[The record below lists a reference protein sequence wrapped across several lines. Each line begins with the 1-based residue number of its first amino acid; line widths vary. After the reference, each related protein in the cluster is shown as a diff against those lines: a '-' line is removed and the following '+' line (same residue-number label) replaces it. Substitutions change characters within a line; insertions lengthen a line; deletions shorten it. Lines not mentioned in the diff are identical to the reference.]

1 MTSLLDDVI
10 AAAHAHLT
18 MQKTDC
24 VDWTARQLISSA
36 QTSPGFGRWQASF
49 DRPPHSELF
58 DASCLHGCARY
69 QPHPAP
75 PTSYVEQVRREWLL
89 TSYASYH
96 RRLKQLE
103 CWSEVAETTGR
114 TLSALGVCDTAPC
127 RRWCDDSDNR
137 QSIFTDLK
145 DQLSSG

>member
-1 MTSLLDDVI
+1 MTSSSRPPSQ
-10 AAAHAHLT
+10 LT

-24 VDWTARQLISSA
+24 ADWTSARQLMYTA
-36 QTSPGFGRWQASF
+36 HTSQGFGRWQASF
-49 DRPPHSELF
+49 HRPPHSEVF
-58 DASCLHGCARY
+58 DVSCLHGCGRY

-89 TSYASYH
+89 ANYASYQ

-103 CWSEVAETTGR
+103 CWSETAEATGR
-114 TLSALGVCDTAPC
+114 TMSVLGVDAAPC
-127 RRWCDDSDNR
+127 RRSSDDNDDR
-137 QSIFTDLK
+137 RSIFRDLK